1 MKMKVQITANTRDLK
16 FKRVCAEAE
25 SQMRRLKIPG
35 AAIGILYKG
44 REYYA
49 GLGVTSVENPL
60 SVTAD
65 TLFQIASV
73 SKTFMAQTVTR
84 LVEAH
89 KLSLDTPI
97 RKYLSGFR
105 MKDARVTREV
115 TMRHLLTHTGG
126 WVGDYFND
134 FGGGA
139 DALEKMVLSMRTL
152 PQASPLGEIWSYN
165 NAGFYLAAR
174 VLEKLTGKPFEHV
187 IKEQVFDPLGMGM
200 TFYSH
205 SEVMTHNFAAGH
217 HIIKDKTVVARPY
230 GQGRSTSPAGGII
243 TTTRDLL
250 RFARFHIGDGTFKG
264 KRLISRR
271 GMEMRHSPSI
281 ETTAGKKM
289 GLSWFTFP
297 AEKSL
302 TLWHGGSINGQKTDF
317 RVIPE
322 KKFGLAIFTN
332 SDYGGEVCSKI
343 ASAALKEFLS
353 IQSPA
358 DKPIVLPKSELKE
371 YFGHYDI
378 PLVSCEMTSDAKGLL
393 VKITDKGGFPTPAS
407 PPLDQ
412 PPPARVAFY
421 AKDKIMGIKSPYLP
435 LRGEFLRGSDGK
447 IKWLMIMHRAH
458 KRIYDFNRA

>member
-1 MKMKVQITANTRDLK
+1 MKKKVQITADTRDPK

-25 SQMRRLKIPG
+25 GQMRRLKIPG
-35 AAIGILYKG
+35 AAIGVLYKG

-60 SVTAD
+60 PVTPD

-73 SKTFMAQTVTR
+73 SKTFLAQAVTR
-84 LVEAH
+84 LAEAR

-105 MKDARVTREV
+105 MRDARVTRSV

-139 DALEKMVLSMRTL
+139 DALEKMVFSMRTL

-165 NAGFYLAAR
+165 NVGFYLAAH
-174 VLEKLTGKPFEHV
+174 VLEKITGKPFERV
-187 IKEQVFDPLGMGM
+187 IKELVFDPLGMGM

-205 SEVMTHNFAAGH
+205 SEVMTHSFAVGH
-217 HIIKDKTVVARPY
+217 RIIKNKTLVARPY

-243 TTTRDLL
+243 TSPRDLL
-250 RFARFHIGDGTFKG
+250 RFARFHVGDGTFMG
-264 KRLISRR
+264 KRVISKR
-271 GMEMRHSPSI
+271 GMELRHSPSI

-289 GLSWFTFP
+289 GMSWFTFP
-297 AEKSL
+297 AGKSL

-317 RVIPE
+317 RVIPDR
-322 KKFGLAIFTN
+322 KFGLAIFTN

-343 ASAALKEFLS
+343 ASAALKEFLG
-353 IQSPA
+353 IQSLP
-358 DKPIVLPKSELKE
+358 DKPLSLSKREYEE
-371 YFGHYDI
+371 YFGHYDV
-378 PLVSCEMTSDAKGLL
+378 PLSSCEVTSDAKGLL
-393 VKITDKGGFPTPAS
+393 VKITDKGGFPTPSS

-412 PPPARVAFY
+412 PPPARVSFY
-421 AKDKIMGIKSPYLP
+421 AKDKIMGIQSPYLP
-435 LRGEFLRGSDGK
+435 LRGEFLRDPKGR

-458 KRIYDFNRA
+458 RRVHG